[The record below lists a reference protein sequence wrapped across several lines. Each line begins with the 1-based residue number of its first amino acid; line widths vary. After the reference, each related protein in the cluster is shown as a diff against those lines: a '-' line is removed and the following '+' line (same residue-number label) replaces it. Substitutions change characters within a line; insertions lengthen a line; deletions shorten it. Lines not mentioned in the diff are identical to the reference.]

1 MKDLVF
7 IFYLQKDEEPSIY
20 RINAKSREEA
30 CIVFTNYEKD
40 KSLADFDIDNSI
52 FFNEEKIEDN
62 LSMLYWEDGWWFNVY
77 LLEEVP
83 IIE

>member
-7 IFYLQKDEEPSIY
+7 IFYIQKDEEPSIY

-30 CIVFTNYEKD
+30 CMVFINYEKD
-40 KSLADFDIDNSI
+40 KSLLEYDLDNSI
-52 FFNEEKIEDN
+52 FSDENIEDN
-62 LSMLYWEDGWWFNVY
+62 LCMFYWESGWWFNFY
-77 LLEEVP
+77 LVEEIP